1 MSTPTL
7 SSTTSISPFPT
18 SPPSEIHSQTT
29 TPTRHTTT
37 LQDLPEDPQQQ
48 QQHSEQNSIS
58 ISSQTNKQQQPVSL
72 RQAQQ
77 TIDTLQKENFE
88 LKLRIFFSEQHVQY
102 ADEFSEVQRKIQK
115 AEENEKEAREMRY
128 IVENIK
134 RQMEHV
140 ESQNMELRRQVV
152 EEEEMKMHIEHL
164 DHSLADM
171 VSSQITRRKGHHS
184 SSWRDRGL
192 AKFAQSRYSILHP
205 TSSHLYQHVKGQH

>member
-18 SPPSEIHSQTT
+18 SPPPEIHSQTT
-29 TPTRHTTT
+29 TPTRHTKT
-37 LQDLPEDPQQQ
+37 LQDLPEE
-48 QQHSEQNSIS
+48 QQHSENSI
-58 ISSQTNKQQQPVSL
+58 SQTNKQQPVSL

-128 IVENIK
+128 LVENIK

-192 AKFAQSRYSILHP
+192 AEFAQSRYSILHP